1 MGQLCITKCT
11 TMKAIQYTTYG
22 APETVPEMVH
32 IPTPAPLP
40 GQIRIKVRAAGVNP
54 SDWKRMEGQY
64 TGFEEVVFPS
74 GVGVEASGTLDAIGD
89 GAEGVRIGDA
99 VRRGLRVIGTASERN
114 HDYLRSLGAIPTYGE
129 GLAARVK
136 TLAPE
141 GIAGALDI
149 AARAL
154 TISAQKQVR
163 GKLMIVV
170 D

>member
-1 MGQLCITKCT
+1 
-11 TMKAIQYTTYG
+11 MKAIQYTTYG
-22 APETVPEMVH
+22 DPEAVPEMVH
-32 IPTPAPLP
+32 IPTPALLP

-99 VRRGLRVIGTASERN
+99 VGRELRVIGTASERN
-114 HDYLRSLGAIPTYGE
+114 HDYLPSLGVIPTTYGE
-129 GLAARVK
+129 GLAARLK